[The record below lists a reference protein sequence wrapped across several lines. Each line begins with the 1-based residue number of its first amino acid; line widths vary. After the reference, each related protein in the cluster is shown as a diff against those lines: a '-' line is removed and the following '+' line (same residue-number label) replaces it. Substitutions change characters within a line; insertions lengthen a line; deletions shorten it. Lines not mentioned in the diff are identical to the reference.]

1 MQLLPTCL
9 ESAKG
14 EALTFSNDVN
24 GSLLSSSRDSTWSCT
39 WSPSLRTASMKSR
52 DTFSFN
58 CGMAKKK
65 S

>member
-24 GSLLSSSRDSTWSCT
+24 SSLLSSSRDSLCALGRLG
-39 WSPSLRTASMKSR
+39 LRTASMKSR